1 MEQAMGKNKN
11 AEGQAGEAG
20 PETGPQDNSFSG
32 HVLNLRMGDAVEF
45 ELLGKKGKRRT
56 CKLDRTH
63 PLFGLV
69 ADTLCQAYW
78 VDRKVTVAG
87 TAGADVLDIVAIQVG
102 AAPVAASA

>member
-1 MEQAMGKNKN
+1 MSKKKN
-11 AEGQAGEAG
+11 ANGQAGETS
-20 PETGPQDNSFSG
+20 PETSPQDNSFSG
-32 HVLNLRMGDAVEF
+32 HVVSLRLGDVVEF

-69 ADTLCQAYW
+69 ADTLSQAYW

-87 TAGADVLDIVAIQVG
+87 NAGADVLDIVAIQVG
-102 AAPVAASA
+102 TAAVAAAST

>member
-1 MEQAMGKNKN
+1 MSKKKN
-11 AEGQAGEAG
+11 ANDQAGEAG
-20 PETGPQDNSFSG
+20 AETGLQGNSFSG
-32 HVLNLRMGDAVEF
+32 HVVSLRLGDVVEF

-69 ADTLCQAYW
+69 ADTLSQAYW

-87 TAGADVLDIVAIQVG
+87 NAGAEVLDILAVHVG
-102 AAPVAASA
+102 TAAVAAAST